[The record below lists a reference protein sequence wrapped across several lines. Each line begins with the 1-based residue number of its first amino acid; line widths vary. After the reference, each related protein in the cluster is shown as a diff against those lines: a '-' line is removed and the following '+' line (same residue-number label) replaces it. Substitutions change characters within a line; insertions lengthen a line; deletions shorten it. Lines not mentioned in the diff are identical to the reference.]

1 MPTRSPAGSVCRM
14 VAKVRERRGRKEV
27 EGAIII
33 EYRTAAETKFTGG
46 GTCPHSTSP
55 ARPTRSTANKEVAN
69 RFDFKGS
76 DARFELNEKE
86 HEIVAFADDEFKLGQ
101 VRDVLLAKMAKRG
114 VDARFLKTEDPQKI
128 GGDKMKQKL
137 VVRHG
142 VEQELAKRIVKAL
155 KDAKLKVTASIQ
167 GDVVRVTGA
176 KKDVLQEAIA
186 LVRATVNDVPLKY
199 ENFRD

>member
-1 MPTRSPAGSVCRM
+1 MPSFDITSEANSVELRNA
-14 VAKVRERRGRKEV
+14 VD
-27 EGAIII
+27 
-33 EYRTAAETKFTGG
+33 
-46 GTCPHSTSP
+46 
-55 ARPTRSTANKEVAN
+55 TANKEVAN

-142 VEQELAKRIVKAL
+142 VEQELSKRIVKAL

-176 KKDVLQEAIA
+176 KKDVLQDAIA
-186 LVRATVNDVPLKY
+186 LVRSTVTDVPLKY